1 MQIGKNFYGILED
14 DVNTIINHNLPWEVL
29 SGCKILVTGGS
40 GFIGSYF
47 IRTLLALHRLHKVSK
62 PVKVIAL
69 VRDIESAYKQFKDL
83 LNYRDLSFIQWDL
96 NSIATPKIDN
106 VNYIIHAGSH
116 ASPRYYGSDPVGTL
130 LPNSVGTAALLDILF
145 HSDEP
150 KGFLFISS
158 GEVYG
163 DIKSDIKLNESCYGV
178 VDPSKVRACY
188 SESKRMGET
197 MCIAWHHQY
206 KLPTF
211 IARPFHTYG
220 PGLSG
225 QDGRAF
231 ADFVFNVVRNEN
243 IIMSSDGAVRR
254 AFCYVS
260 DAIAGFFTIL
270 LKGNVAQPYN
280 VGNSNGE
287 LSILELAELLVAL
300 YPEKNLLI
308 ERKNISQ
315 NGYIPSEFIH
325 LIPDVTKLNA
335 LGWNAKIEPVIG
347 FRRMIE
353 AYKYE

>member
-1 MQIGKNFYGILED
+1 M
-14 DVNTIINHNLPWEVL
+14 
-29 SGCKILVTGGS
+29 
-40 GFIGSYF
+40 
-47 IRTLLALHRLHKVSK
+47 
-62 PVKVIAL
+62 
-69 VRDIESAYKQFKDL
+69 
-83 LNYRDLSFIQWDL
+83 
-96 NSIATPKIDN
+96 
-106 VNYIIHAGSH
+106 
-116 ASPRYYGSDPVGTL
+116 
-130 LPNSVGTAALLDILF
+130 
-145 HSDEP
+145 
-150 KGFLFISS
+150 
-158 GEVYG
+158 
-163 DIKSDIKLNESCYGV
+163 
-178 VDPSKVRACY
+178 
-188 SESKRMGET
+188 
-197 MCIAWHHQY
+197 
-206 KLPTF
+206 
-211 IARPFHTYG
+211 
-220 PGLSG
+220 SG

-270 LKGNVAQPYN
+270 LKGNIAQPYN

-315 NGYIPSEFIH
+315 NGYIPSEFLH